1 MIPKGFVHL
10 NDFGQ
15 IVGLLSALNVLSV
28 AKLVTVPENY
38 EGEFPW
44 FLTRIDLGVS
54 EESRLELVDDY
65 NGTFGIENHLLL
77 FTLQSFDREEQ
88 SMYELKVNVTD
99 DEGRQLGDPI
109 SIRIIVTD
117 RNDNAPEFVQ
127 EAFSAQ
133 IHQGAHAGY
142 RILSA
147 AAIDLDD
154 PLLPSSDLR
163 YKILQQIPA
172 QPSDRMFQIDPW
184 NGDISLTA
192 EGAESLALGLVDRYI
207 LTVQVKDMGDQ
218 PQGHYTRGEV
228 AITVTDNLWLP
239 PSPVAVR
246 ENHQGPYPL
255 AVTKVQWN
263 NDEVKYRLQVKP
275 PSPEGPFLID
285 GEGQIFLTQPLD
297 REQEAEYL
305 LLISAEGSDGE
316 LLAEPLELR
325 MLVTDDNDNTPE
337 CIPESYQAT
346 VREQQVQ
353 GSQLITLTAADR
365 DDPRTDN
372 ARLYF
377 QLHSQEPRGD
387 GKLLFTVN
395 ANGTLTLANDM
406 INYTSLKYQLEVL
419 VADLAGLSS
428 TCSVTVH
435 VEEVNDNVPVFP
447 QRQFGPFTVAE
458 DTDIGNV
465 ITTINVSDTD
475 YPVTSSWLVV
485 YTIEAGNDEHRFGIS
500 QDEHSNTGSLLLY
513 KALDYEEVNDHRL
526 VVSVRNQAEL
536 LGAQYG
542 PSSTAT
548 IFIRV
553 QDVNEAPTLPQSQ
566 YEVMVPKDAQPG
578 HVLLHLEAHDPDTAP
593 TPVRYCLGNETV
605 KWLWVNPDSGDV
617 TLLSGD
623 PAGGTH
629 LLEVMAEDGDDP
641 SLYTRAWLM
650 IHIEDIHEDLL
661 SPVLQ
666 HSGDFLCMP
675 QRDGQSIAINAV
687 YRQERGSRNPISL
700 SIDGKEKEQRN
711 WKLHQA
717 NDSHAS
723 LTIALSWVDPGVY
736 QIPIILTEKGDPHK
750 HHRDSLTVSIC
761 PCNSRGECRLEV
773 EPVPGK
779 PTILTTV
786 GTIVGTLGA
795 IGFFLSIALLYLA
808 VTGKQHQKR
817 KRNVSSESARFHS
830 AV

>member
-1 MIPKGFVHL
+1 MGRVAFPCAVNLF
-10 NDFGQ
+10 
-15 IVGLLSALNVLSV
+15 SV
-28 AKLVTVPENY
+28 T
-38 EGEFPW
+38 
-44 FLTRIDLGVS
+44 
-54 EESRLELVDDY
+54 
-65 NGTFGIENHLLL
+65 
-77 FTLQSFDREEQ
+77 
-88 SMYELKVNVTD
+88 
-99 DEGRQLGDPI
+99 
-109 SIRIIVTD
+109 
-117 RNDNAPEFVQ
+117 
-127 EAFSAQ
+127 
-133 IHQGAHAGY
+133 GY

-147 AAIDLDD
+147 AATDLDD

-192 EGAESLALGLVDRYI
+192 EGAESLALSLVDRYI

-228 AITVTDNLWLP
+228 TITVTENLWLP

-255 AVTKVQWN
+255 AVSKVQWN
-263 NDEVKYRLQVKP
+263 NDGVNYRLEAKP
-275 PSPEGPFLID
+275 PSPEGLFLID
-285 GEGQIFLTQPLD
+285 REGQIYLTQPLD
-297 REQEAEYL
+297 REQEAEYV
-305 LLISAEGSDGE
+305 LLISAEGSDGK
-316 LLAEPLELR
+316 LLDEPLELR
-325 MLVTDDNDNTPE
+325 VLVTDDNDNVPV

-377 QLHSQEPRGD
+377 QLHSQEPRSD
-387 GKLLFTVN
+387 GKLLFTVS

-406 INYTSLKYQLEVL
+406 TNYTSLKYQLEVL

-428 TCSVTVH
+428 TCTVTVD

-458 DTDIGNV
+458 NTDIGNV
-465 ITTINVSDTD
+465 ITTINVSDAD
-475 YPVTSSWLVV
+475 YPVTSSWLVL

-513 KALDYEEVNDHRL
+513 KALDYEEVNEHRL
-526 VVSVRNQAEL
+526 VVSVRNEAEL

-548 IFIRV
+548 IFISVR
-553 QDVNEAPTLPQSQ
+553 DVNEAPTLPQSQ

-578 HVLLHLEAHDPDTAP
+578 HVLLHLEAYDPDTSP
-593 TPVRYCLGNETV
+593 TPVRYRLGNETV
-605 KWLWVNPDSGDV
+605 EWLWVNPDSGDV

-629 LLEVMAEDGDDP
+629 LMEVMVEDGV
-641 SLYTRAWLM
+641 WLV

-661 SPVLQ
+661 PPVLE

-675 QRDGQSIAINAV
+675 RRDGQSIIINAV

-700 SIDGKEKEQRN
+700 SIDGKAKEQRN

-736 QIPIILTEKGDPHK
+736 QIPIILTAKGDPPQ
-750 HHRDSLTVSIC
+750 HHRDSLTVNIC

-773 EPVPGK
+773 EPIPGK

-795 IGFFLSIALLYLA
+795 IGFFLSIVLVYLA
-808 VTGKQHQKR
+808 VTGKQRQKR
-817 KRNVSSESARFHS
+817 KRNVSSESERFHP